1 MDYLRYVVVGVAA
14 GWIAGVVM
22 RGRSFGLVGD
32 LVVGVVGAFAGAF
45 LANGLG
51 ISAGGIIG
59 RIAIAAAGAIVLLVF
74 ARLLKRMQAAGAGH
88 GATTRPPG
96 RQNR

>member
-22 RGRSFGLVGD
+22 RGRRFGLVSD
-32 LVVGVVGAFAGAF
+32 LVVGDVGAF

>member
-22 RGRSFGLVGD
+22 RGRSFGLVSD
-32 LVVGVVGAFAGAF
+32 LVVGDVGAF

-51 ISAGGIIG
+51 ISASGIIG
-59 RIAIAAAGAIVLLVF
+59 RIAIAAAGAIALLVF

>member
-22 RGRSFGLVGD
+22 RGRSFGLVSD
-32 LVVGVVGAFAGAF
+32 LVVGDVGAF